1 MPQSIWA
8 YIKTGEP
15 MDKAGGYG
23 IQSLG
28 ALFVESIHGDYYNV
42 VGFPLFRFIQE
53 ITKEQQWP

>member
-1 MPQSIWA
+1 
-8 YIKTGEP
+8 